1 MPSVTTTLVVL
12 ALLYCLVVGYRLLR
26 NLYIARKTGFPCIV
40 IPWDQNNFLWM
51 VICVPLR
58 VHLQK
63 WLPKFIFK
71 RLALT
76 IYGWE
81 YHERMRPYND
91 FSGPNQNA
99 KSFIMVTCGKP
110 EFSTCDRDIAYEIL
124 RRPRDFPQT
133 DLAASFTDQF
143 GPSVITSGGDHWT
156 RQRKVIASAVNER
169 ISKAVFNESLRQ
181 TEGLLAEIF
190 RYPGGNG
197 TSAESNELFVMIKKI
212 AMHVLSGAGMGV
224 NFVWNDSA
232 SETPRDGFKTTYL
245 TAVRCLTDN
254 LSGPIILPQ
263 WFLSSYPSFLPGYN
277 NLRNLSYALKEFP
290 VHTAEIL
297 AQERKRLSACKEE
310 KPTSTF
316 MSQLVQASEGES
328 TSEGKGRALT
338 EEEIMG
344 NLFLFTA
351 AGFETTA
358 NTMTSGLVLLAR
370 HPKWQ
375 DWLLEEID
383 QVLDANTTTE
393 QLEYNAIFPKLT
405 RLLAFMFETL
415 RFFPPLIHLPKQTVS
430 EQIITTSSGTYTI
443 PAKITCYVNAVG
455 IGLDPDVYRNVNLA
469 EGEKP
474 SEEDELHFRPSR
486 WVNPPGSPHLHF
498 QVPKGSFLP
507 WSTGPR
513 VCPGMKMAQVE
524 FCAVVLA
531 LLRQHRIEA
540 VSKAGETRRD
550 VEARLDAAI
559 RDSISVP
566 TLQMDGVYDA
576 KAGGGLPMRL
586 TRRTIR

>member
-1 MPSVTTTLVVL
+1 MLSVTTTLGVL
-12 ALLYCLVVGYRLLR
+12 ALLYCVAVGYRLLR
-26 NLYIARKTGFPCIV
+26 NLYIARRTGFPCIV
-40 IPWDQNNFLWM
+40 IPWDQNNILWM
-51 VICVPLR
+51 VIGVPLR
-58 VHLQK
+58 AHLQK
-63 WLPKFIFK
+63 WLPRLLFK
-71 RLALT
+71 RLTLT

-81 YHERMRPYND
+81 YHERMRPYDD
-91 FSGPNQNA
+91 FCGRHQNG

-110 EFSTCDRDIAYEIL
+110 EFSTADRDIAYEML

-133 DLAASFTDQF
+133 DLAATFTDHF

-156 RQRKVIASAVNER
+156 RQRKVVASAVNER
-169 ISKAVFNESLRQ
+169 ISRAVFSESLRQ
-181 TEGLLAEIF
+181 TEGLLDEVF
-190 RYPGGNG
+190 RRSSGNG
-197 TSAESNELFVMIKKI
+197 ISAESNEIFVMIKRI

-224 NFVWNDSA
+224 NVGWDDSA
-232 SETPRDGFKTTYL
+232 TEIPKDGFKTTYL

-263 WFLSSYPSFLPGYN
+263 WFLSYYPSFLPGYD
-277 NLRNLSYALKEFP
+277 NLRTLSYALQEFP
-290 VHTAEIL
+290 LHTSGLLAE
-297 AQERKRLSACKEE
+297 ERKRLSTCKEE
-310 KPTSTF
+310 KPRSTF
-316 MSQLVQASEGES
+316 LSQLVQAIDGES
-328 TSEGKGRALT
+328 KAGNKQMGLT
-338 EEEIMG
+338 EGEIMG

-370 HPKWQ
+370 HPEWQ

-393 QLEYNAIFPKLT
+393 QLEYTAVYPKLT

-415 RFFPPLIHLPKQTVS
+415 RFYPPLIHLPKQTDT
-430 EQIITTSSGTYTI
+430 EQTLTTSSGTYTI
-443 PAKITCYVNAVG
+443 PAHTTCYINVVA
-455 IGLDPDVYRNVNLA
+455 IGLDPDVYRNINLGA
-469 EGEKP
+469 GDEP
-474 SEEDELHFRPSR
+474 REEDELHFRPSR
-486 WVNPPGSPHLHF
+486 WVNPAGSAHPHF

-513 VCPGMKMAQVE
+513 VCPGQKMAQVE

-531 LLRQHRIEA
+531 LLREHRVEA
-540 VSKAGETRRD
+540 VPKAGESRRD

-559 RDSISVP
+559 KDSASVP

-576 KAGGGLPMRL
+576 EAGAGIPLRL
-586 TRRTIR
+586 RKRTVR